1 MFPNRALFG
10 GAMYMT
16 WGGRHRAAIYII
28 KMYNFCYNQVI
39 NMHSKTLG
47 ESRGWLG
54 QVSIYKKKLKK
65 T

>member
-28 KMYNFCYNQVI
+28 KIYNFCYNQGI
-39 NMHSKTLG
+39 NMHPKTLG
-47 ESRGWLG
+47 GVQGLVRSG
-54 QVSIYKKKLKK
+54 
-65 T
+65 